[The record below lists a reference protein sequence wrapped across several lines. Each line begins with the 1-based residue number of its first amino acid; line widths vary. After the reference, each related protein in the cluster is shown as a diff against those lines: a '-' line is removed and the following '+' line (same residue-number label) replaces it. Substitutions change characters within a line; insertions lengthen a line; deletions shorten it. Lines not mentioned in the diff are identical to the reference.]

1 MPNDFLT
8 LIESMP
14 ANEASTSRLF
24 GGQGVRASRYGDR
37 HPQAFE
43 EALRLTERVLS
54 GDRLAAMQF
63 SEAMST
69 SDFPLLFGD
78 VLDRALAAA
87 FQEFPSGIEAVTRT
101 RRVRDFRNVKT
112 FAVDGAEGQLEA
124 VGERAP
130 YPEASLAEAADEW
143 SVAKFGRILPFSWEQ
158 WVNDDLDA
166 FRNAPARLGRAARRT
181 RQRFITNL
189 YVDANGPHASLYTG
203 GNANQVTGNPVLS
216 IAGLE
221 TAFTVLGNMRDEDG
235 EPISVDAV
243 TLVVPPALRVTAQ
256 NIIEGTILD
265 LNASGGATNQRLSAP
280 NWMRN
285 AMNLVVDPFIPV
297 VASSANGATS
307 WFLFGDPNSGRAA
320 LEFGTLIG
328 HEVPELWVKQPDAM
342 RVGGGT
348 VGPDA
353 GDFEHDS
360 IRYRVRDVHGG
371 ARMLNT
377 HGYKATVASNGSGS

>member
-1 MPNDFLT
+1 MSDFLS
-8 LIESMP
+8 LIESF
-14 ANEASTSRLF
+14 NGSQASTDTLYSGE
-24 GGQGVRASRYGDR
+24 GGRRVKRFGDR
-37 HPQAFE
+37 HPKAFS
-43 EALRLTERVLS
+43 EALGLIERVME
-54 GDRLAAMQF
+54 GDRYAALHFQ
-63 SEAMST
+63 EAMST

-78 VLDRALAAA
+78 ALDRALAAS

-101 RRVRDFRNVKT
+101 RRVRDFRSVKT
-112 FAVDGAEGQLEA
+112 FAVDGAEGQLDA
-124 VGERAP
+124 VGERAA
-130 YPEASLAEAADEW
+130 YPETPLSETFDEW
-143 SVAKFGRILPFSWEQ
+143 SVAKFGRILDFSWEQ
-158 WVNDDLDA
+158 WINDDLDA

-181 RQRFITNL
+181 RQRFITGL
-189 YVDANGPHASLYTG
+189 YVDASGPHASLYTS
-203 GNANQVTGNPVLS
+203 GNANIITGNPVLS

-265 LNASGGATNQRLSAP
+265 LNEAGGTANQRLRAP

-285 AMNLVVDPFIPV
+285 AMNLVVDPYIPV
-297 VASSANGATS
+297 VASSNGATS
-307 WFLFGDPNSGRAA
+307 WFLFADPSSGRAA
-320 LEFGTLIG
+320 LETGPLIG
-328 HEVPELWVKQPDAM
+328 HEEPELWVKTSNAE

-348 VGPDA
+348 VGPDS

-360 IRYRVRDVHGG
+360 IRYRVRDVFGG
-371 ARMLNT
+371 ARLLNT